1 MPDWD
6 TINDDIRKR
15 LPEYWKSDL
24 FLEPVNRYTQDLS
37 VQFLAELLGSF
48 GVVRPIQVWKTLPE
62 EYHWEHTYSQSADPF
77 SYYDKLEKSTRYK
90 TTQEFAPLIVI
101 PENDEW
107 KQTLCLRVP
116 NTKRNCD
123 AVIRIELDGSPQ
135 RKIEQIDNFTI
146 TNAGQKITIKKISNR
161 TTIDISTEDGSIL
174 IDGVQRNDL
183 VSGMFHK
190 IRPIAYNTNFDE
202 VDVDDENKKTQLEF
216 ESSHA
221 VTMKVSIKLIKPV
234 YVTEQNIRLS
244 TVSAFPIESVKL
256 FGFFCNEFNNKEEW
270 RFLWEK
276 NYLLK
281 DRVTYDRITKQFDC
295 ERFYVQVKFHGIGN
309 YLLEGFPKDENS
321 SNPVF
326 NIDTKL
332 DYWGQYFG
340 LPRRRYK
347 ADISEDDEPFT
358 YPKYYPYEIEQ
369 DYWYEERLVN
379 EYRQELEP
387 VNSIYL
393 KDTDENNLAVIEII
407 DPLMEDIWVYT
418 ETIKPTIDNEHE
430 TNDILPFS
438 ISQTGDGQTW
448 KNPTVLQSTN
458 LNVASVSLEPDG
470 AASKNNK
477 EYMSK
482 VLQLKFKTP
491 PLPDNIIIKGLELSF
506 NGLTDIHSDTL
517 YLDDRTTLRLP
528 FKYEKENG
536 DVYEKTEVFT
546 IKKYPEQ
553 WRKGKGTYKIG
564 GKDDLLG
571 LNSIEKY
578 QIQDEINFDIAFS
591 NSNNFLVSNIELFN
605 IKLKIYFETIEDTYD
620 VNVKFDKRQI
630 VIKNNDVINM
640 TIDLKNTGEIPIV
653 DKTIFIAV
661 PPELKIVNDTF
672 NFNLDVGES
681 FTIGK
686 GQDKIQIKLP
696 DPSKAVAGMFDV
708 IVFCDNKVIK
718 NEILVRRGK

>member
-37 VQFLAELLGSF
+37 VQFLAELLSSF

-77 SYYDKLEKSTRYK
+77 SYYDKLEKSTGYK
-90 TTQEFAPLIVI
+90 TTEESAPLIVI

-107 KQTLCLRVP
+107 KQTLCLKVP

-183 VSGMFHK
+183 VSGMFYK

-332 DYWGQYFG
+332 DYWGRYFG

-387 VNSIYL
+387 VNSLYL

-448 KNPTVLQSTN
+448 KNPTVLQSSN
-458 LNVASVSLEPDG
+458 LNVASVSLEPEEP
-470 AASKNNK
+470 ASKNNK

-482 VLQLKFKTP
+482 VLQVKFKTP

-506 NGLTDIHSDTL
+506 EGLTDIHSDTL
-517 YLDDRTTLRLP
+517 YLDDRTTLKLP

-536 DVYEKTEVFT
+536 DVYERTEVFT

-553 WRKGKGTYKIG
+553 WRKGKGIYKIG

-591 NSNNFLVSNIELFN
+591 NSNNFLISNIELFN

-630 VIKNNDVINM
+630 IIKNNDVINM

-661 PPELKIVNDTF
+661 PPELEIENDTF

>member
-77 SYYDKLEKSTRYK
+77 CYYDKLEKSTGYK
-90 TTQEFAPLIVI
+90 TTQESAPLIII

-107 KQTLCLRVP
+107 KQTLCLKVP

-332 DYWGQYFG
+332 DYWGRYFG

-418 ETIKPTIDNEHE
+418 ETIKPTVDNEHE

-448 KNPTVLQSTN
+448 KNPTVLQSSN
-458 LNVASVSLEPDG
+458 LNVASVSLEPDEP
-470 AASKNNK
+470 ASKNNK

-482 VLQLKFKTP
+482 VLQVKFKTP

-506 NGLTDIHSDTL
+506 EGLTDIHSDTL
-517 YLDDRTTLRLP
+517 YLDDRTTLKLP

-536 DVYEKTEVFT
+536 DVYERIEVFT

-553 WRKGKGTYKIG
+553 WRKGKGIYKIG

-591 NSNNFLVSNIELFN
+591 NSNNFLISNIELFN

-630 VIKNNDVINM
+630 IIKNNDIINM

-661 PPELKIVNDTF
+661 PPELKIENDTF

>member
-1 MPDWD
+1 
-6 TINDDIRKR
+6 
-15 LPEYWKSDL
+15 
-24 FLEPVNRYTQDLS
+24 
-37 VQFLAELLGSF
+37 
-48 GVVRPIQVWKTLPE
+48 
-62 EYHWEHTYSQSADPF
+62 
-77 SYYDKLEKSTRYK
+77 
-90 TTQEFAPLIVI
+90 
-101 PENDEW
+101 
-107 KQTLCLRVP
+107 
-116 NTKRNCD
+116 
-123 AVIRIELDGSPQ
+123 
-135 RKIEQIDNFTI
+135 
-146 TNAGQKITIKKISNR
+146 
-161 TTIDISTEDGSIL
+161 
-174 IDGVQRNDL
+174 
-183 VSGMFHK
+183 
-190 IRPIAYNTNFDE
+190 
-202 VDVDDENKKTQLEF
+202 
-216 ESSHA
+216 
-221 VTMKVSIKLIKPV
+221 MK
-234 YVTEQNIRLS
+234 
-244 TVSAFPIESVKL
+244 
-256 FGFFCNEFNNKEEW
+256 GF
-270 RFLWEK
+270 
-276 NYLLK
+276 
-281 DRVTYDRITKQFDC
+281 I
-295 ERFYVQVKFHGIGN
+295 QVKFHGIGN

-332 DYWGQYFG
+332 DYWGRYFG

-458 LNVASVSLEPDG
+458 LNVASVSLEPEEP
-470 AASKNNK
+470 ASKNNK

-482 VLQLKFKTP
+482 VLQVKFKTP

-506 NGLTDIHSDTL
+506 EGLTDIHSDTL
-517 YLDDRTTLRLP
+517 YLDDRTTLKLP

-536 DVYEKTEVFT
+536 DVYERTEVFT

-553 WRKGKGTYKIG
+553 WRKGKGIYKIG
-564 GKDDLLG
+564 GKNDLLG

-630 VIKNNDVINM
+630 IIKNNDVINM

-661 PPELKIVNDTF
+661 PPELKIENDTF

>member
-37 VQFLAELLGSF
+37 VQFLAELLSSF

-77 SYYDKLEKSTRYK
+77 CYYDKLEKSTKYR
-90 TTQEFAPLIVI
+90 TTQESAPLIVI

-107 KQTLCLRVP
+107 KQTLCLKVP

-183 VSGMFHK
+183 VSGMFYK
-190 IRPIAYNTNFDE
+190 IRPVACNTNFDE

-295 ERFYVQVKFHGIGN
+295 ERFYVQVKFYGIGN

-332 DYWGQYFG
+332 DYWGRYFG

-448 KNPTVLQSTN
+448 KNPTVLQSSN
-458 LNVASVSLEPDG
+458 LNVASVSLEPEEP
-470 AASKNNK
+470 ASKNNK

-482 VLQLKFKTP
+482 VLQVKFKTP

-506 NGLTDIHSDTL
+506 EGLTDIHSDTL
-517 YLDDRTTLRLP
+517 YLDDRTTLKLP

-536 DVYEKTEVFT
+536 DIYERTEVFT

-553 WRKGKGTYKIG
+553 WRKGKGIYKIG

-630 VIKNNDVINM
+630 IIKNNDVINM

-661 PPELKIVNDTF
+661 PPELKIANDTF